1 MYTSEKCEKNI
12 NVEAMA
18 EYNLKEK
25 SSRVYIFLCIF
36 QVILFLEIVII
47 YVYNSVSSS
56 FHLTLNSLSCYETPY
71 TLPKYLYVTQS
82 NTQISCPYSYKLGLF

>member
-1 MYTSEKCEKNI
+1 MYTSEKCENYI

-36 QVILFLEIVII
+36 QVILFL
-47 YVYNSVSSS
+47 
-56 FHLTLNSLSCYETPY
+56 
-71 TLPKYLYVTQS
+71 
-82 NTQISCPYSYKLGLF
+82 